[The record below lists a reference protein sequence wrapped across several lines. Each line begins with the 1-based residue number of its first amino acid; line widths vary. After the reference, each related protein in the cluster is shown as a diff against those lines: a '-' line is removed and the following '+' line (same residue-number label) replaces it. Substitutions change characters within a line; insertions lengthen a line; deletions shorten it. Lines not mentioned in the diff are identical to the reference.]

1 MVGGI
6 KSAQRW
12 NFHPTTN
19 DKRTKLR
26 EGGGGLFASA
36 DFRSLEQSRPG
47 TVTCRSFVYGG
58 YCAGIEFS
66 RLALNSRFSLAV
78 SA

>member
-26 EGGGGLFASA
+26 GGLFASA